1 MTRNTTSGRWYDLL
15 VFWCD
20 VLGIQPRPRLRI
32 VPAASIPG
40 CDALTEY
47 YQAAEYGWRI
57 NIRRGRHKNPT
68 LTMCHELLHVKTG
81 CTDAIHEPWIRALAD
96 ALVKGYPDA

>member
-1 MTRNTTSGRWYDLL
+1 M
-15 VFWCD
+15 VFWCG
-20 VLGIQPRPRLRI
+20 VLDISPLPRLCMAEAR
-32 VPAASIPG
+32 AIPG

-57 NIRRGRHKNPT
+57 NIRRGRHKNPS

-81 CTDAIHEPWIRALAD
+81 CTDAIHEPWIRAVAE

>member
-1 MTRNTTSGRWYDLL
+1 M
-15 VFWCD
+15 VFWCR
-20 VLGIQPRPRLRI
+20 VLDIKPLPRLRI
-32 VPAASIPG
+32 AGAKDIPG

-57 NIRRGRHKNPT
+57 NIRRGRHRNPS

-96 ALVKGYPDA
+96 ALVKGYPHA

>member
-1 MTRNTTSGRWYDLL
+1 MTRDTTSGRWYDLM
-15 VFWCD
+15 VFWCR
-20 VLGIQPRPRLRI
+20 VLKIEPLPRLRI

-47 YQAAEYGWRI
+47 YQAVEYGWRI
-57 NIRRGRHKNPT
+57 NIRRGRHKCPS

-81 CTDAIHEPWIRALAD
+81 CTDAIHEPWIRDVAAALN
-96 ALVKGYPDA
+96 GYSRYA